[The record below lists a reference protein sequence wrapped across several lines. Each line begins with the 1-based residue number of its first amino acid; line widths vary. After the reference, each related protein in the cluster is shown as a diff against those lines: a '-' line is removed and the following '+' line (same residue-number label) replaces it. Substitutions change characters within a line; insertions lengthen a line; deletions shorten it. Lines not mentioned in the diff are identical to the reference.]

1 MITVAG
7 ASADRGRVGTRGSPV
22 PVVDVGP
29 ALDGTDP
36 GAVAAR
42 VGEACESIGFLVVAG
57 HGVDGSLV
65 AAARAAGLAFFALPE
80 AVKRRACPPDPTWF
94 RGYEPVGVSAFGR
107 LEGDD
112 PPPDLCEMFR
122 IGRFDDQVAARAA
135 GYEPGLEHTFSPN
148 IWPAEVPELRAALGA
163 YYDAVEDLAFA
174 LLRLF
179 ALALDL
185 DEEWFD
191 DKVSRHISDLAL
203 NHYPATSLPPDPG
216 QLRRG
221 PHTDYGVFTV
231 LHQDGVGGLQVW
243 SADRGWVDVPAVPGT
258 FVVNI
263 GDLLARWTN
272 DRWVST
278 RHRVVVPEAAS
289 ADGSTS
295 GGSTAR
301 LSMPFFF
308 QPDYHA
314 VIECLPSCCGP
325 GNPARYLP
333 TTSGQWNLERT
344 RTQVG
349 APA

>member
-1 MITVAG
+1 M
-7 ASADRGRVGTRGSPV
+7 
-22 PVVDVGP
+22 
-29 ALDGTDP
+29 
-36 GAVAAR
+36 
-42 VGEACESIGFLVVAG
+42 
-57 HGVDGSLV
+57 
-65 AAARAAGLAFFALPE
+65 
-80 AVKRRACPPDPTWF
+80 
-94 RGYEPVGVSAFGR
+94 
-107 LEGDD
+107 
-112 PPPDLCEMFR
+112 
-122 IGRFDDQVAARAA
+122 
-135 GYEPGLEHTFSPN
+135 
-148 IWPAEVPELRAALGA
+148 PELRAALGA

-174 LLRLF
+174 LLELF
-179 ALALDL
+179 AVALDL
-185 DEEWFD
+185 DDGWFD

-203 NHYPATSLPPDPG
+203 NHYPATVGPPAPG

-243 SADRGWVDVPAVPGT
+243 SDAHGWSDVPAVPGT

-289 ADGSTS
+289 PGGSVAGGSVAGGSTS
-295 GGSTAR
+295 GSSSSGSSTPGGSAAR

>member
-1 MITVAG
+1 VIAVAG
-7 ASADRGRVGTRGSPV
+7 APADGGRLGTGGSPV
-22 PVVDVGP
+22 PVIDIGSALAGDDP
-29 ALDGTDP
+29 AS
-36 GAVAAR
+36 VAAR
-42 VGEACESIGFLVVAG
+42 IGEACEEIGFLVIAG
-57 HGVDGSLV
+57 HGVDEQLV
-65 AAARAAGLAFFALPE
+65 GDARAAGLAFFGLPE
-80 AVKRRACPPDPTWF
+80 VVKRSSCPPDPTWF

-122 IGRFDDQVAARAA
+122 IGRFDDPVAARAA

-174 LLRLF
+174 LLELF
-179 ALALDL
+179 AVALDL
-185 DEEWFD
+185 DDGWFD

-203 NHYPATSLPPDPG
+203 NHYPATVEPPAPG

-221 PHTDYGVFTV
+221 PHTDYGVLTV

-243 SADRGWVDVPAVPGT
+243 SDAHGWSDVPAVPGT

-289 ADGSTS
+289 VDGSPS

>member
-1 MITVAG
+1 M
-7 ASADRGRVGTRGSPV
+7 
-22 PVVDVGP
+22 
-29 ALDGTDP
+29 
-36 GAVAAR
+36 
-42 VGEACESIGFLVVAG
+42 
-57 HGVDGSLV
+57 
-65 AAARAAGLAFFALPE
+65 
-80 AVKRRACPPDPTWF
+80 
-94 RGYEPVGVSAFGR
+94 
-107 LEGDD
+107 
-112 PPPDLCEMFR
+112 
-122 IGRFDDQVAARAA
+122 
-135 GYEPGLEHTFSPN
+135 
-148 IWPAEVPELRAALGA
+148 
-163 YYDAVEDLAFA
+163 
-174 LLRLF
+174 
-179 ALALDL
+179 
-185 DEEWFD
+185 
-191 DKVSRHISDLAL
+191 
-203 NHYPATSLPPDPG
+203 
-216 QLRRG
+216 
-221 PHTDYGVFTV
+221 

-243 SADRGWVDVPAVPGT
+243 SDANGWTDVPAVPGT